1 MVFRG
6 NVYGRDRMLA
16 GDSVDFASHRAL
28 RPLLRARPA
37 AAARGPLASMPKW
50 WLGVQAPYANTGK
63 PGFVTSYEADLL
75 AHWDPAIG
83 SRR

>member
-1 MVFRG
+1 
-6 NVYGRDRMLA
+6 MLA
-16 GDSVDFASHRAL
+16 GDGVDFASHRAL

-37 AAARGPLASMPKW
+37 AAARSPLASIW
-50 WLGVQAPYANTGK
+50 RTSAPANTGK
-63 PGFVTSYEADLL
+63 PIFVVSDEADLL